1 MILPNVISNAQS
13 AFVPN
18 RLITDNTT
26 IAFEVLHKMRN
37 KRSGKKGK
45 MVMKLDINKAY
56 DRVEWSFL
64 RRVMIK
70 LG

>member
-37 KRSGKKGK
+37 KRSGKKGQ

-64 RRVMIK
+64 KLVMIK